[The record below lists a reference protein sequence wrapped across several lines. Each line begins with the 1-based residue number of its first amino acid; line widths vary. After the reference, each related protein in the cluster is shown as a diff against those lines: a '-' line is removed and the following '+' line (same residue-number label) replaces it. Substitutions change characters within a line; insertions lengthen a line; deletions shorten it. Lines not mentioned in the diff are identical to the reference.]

1 VAALRPGA
9 RRALASP
16 WWVAGGLLAFLASQY
31 AAALTVPFINDDYI
45 FLDKTRASGFLALWR
60 FEDLSFHWYRPWSRE
75 LHYWTLQRLFGARE
89 TPYHLASFTLWL
101 AVMVAFWAL
110 LRRLAGPRT
119 AAVATAGMASLAA
132 WGVPLSW
139 IASVQELW
147 MLLFALLTLHAW
159 AAGRRVL
166 ATVTLGLALIS
177 KEMAAVLAPM
187 LVMYAWI
194 VEGRRPPDAVR
205 RALPPIV
212 VTGLWALVHPVLG
225 GRLWHPLSGP
235 LESGVTQQG
244 FATLLRAIPVAV
256 NLDIVPSPE
265 HGWAAALVPGVA
277 GALILG
283 VVAVAGLAGGDARE
297 PAAGGRLAAFGA
309 VWAVLGW
316 APLLMPSLGWH
327 AYYALLGCFGVWLA
341 LGTALARRPWVAVA
355 LVAALA
361 LVRPARADT
370 PSLDWGSEWYQR
382 RAAEFIRAM
391 RTHLRAYHPRLPEH
405 ARLFFVRVPSNVGFL
420 AGDGPALRVWYGDP
434 TLRAGYYSA
443 YRPHDPAEPPGADLF
458 FRYDNTA
465 GWVEVVSG
473 AEDVT
478 RARLANP
485 RWETDHRTLA
495 ATLARAGDWVP
506 AAAEYAKLAGAVPT
520 RVDYAY
526 DAGVCFESSG
536 DSTAAARWYARAA
549 ALPGADDEAR
559 QTAQRLAR
567 HLQAPP

>member
-1 VAALRPGA
+1 MV
-9 RRALASP
+9 
-16 WWVAGGLLAFLASQY
+16 VGGLLAFLASQY
-31 AAALTVPFINDDYI
+31 AAALTVPFINDDFI
-45 FLDKTRASGFLALWR
+45 FLDMSRASGFLALWR
-60 FEDLSFHWYRPWSRE
+60 FVDLSFHWYRPWSRE
-75 LHYWTLQRLFGARE
+75 LHYWTIQRLFGARE
-89 TPYHLASFTLWL
+89 TPFHLVSFALWL
-101 AVMVAFWAL
+101 AVLVAFWAL
-110 LRRLAGPRT
+110 VRRLAGPRT

-159 AAGRRVL
+159 AAGRRLL
-166 ATVTLGLALIS
+166 ATVTLALALLS
-177 KEMAAVLAPM
+177 KETAAVLAPM
-187 LVMYAWI
+187 LVVHAWM
-194 VEGRRPPDAVR
+194 VEGRRPAEAVR

-212 VTGLWALVHPVLG
+212 LTGLWALVHPLLG
-225 GRLWHPLSGP
+225 GRLWYPVSGP
-235 LESGVTQQG
+235 LESGVAPQG
-244 FATLLRAIPVAV
+244 LATLLRAIPVAV
-256 NLDIVPSPE
+256 NLDSVPRPE
-265 HGWAAALVPGVA
+265 HGWAAVLAPGVA

-283 VVAVAGLAGGDARE
+283 AVAAAGLAGAAARE
-297 PAAGGRLAAFGA
+297 PKATGPLAGRLAGFGA

-341 LGTALARRPWVAVA
+341 LGTALARRPWAAVA

-382 RAAEFIRAM
+382 RAAEFIRVM
-391 RTHLRAYHPRLPEH
+391 RAQLRATHPRMPEH

-443 YRPHDPAEPPGADLF
+443 YRPRAATAPAGPDLF
-458 FRYDNTA
+458 FRFDSTG
-465 GWVEVVSG
+465 GWVEVVPG
-473 AEDVT
+473 AEDVA

-485 RWETDHRTLA
+485 RWEADHGTLA

-506 AAAEYAKLAGAVPT
+506 AAAEYAKLAEAVPA

-536 DSTAAARWYARAA
+536 DSSAAARWYARAA

-559 QTAQRLAR
+559 RTAQRFAR
-567 HLQAPP
+567 HLRAHR